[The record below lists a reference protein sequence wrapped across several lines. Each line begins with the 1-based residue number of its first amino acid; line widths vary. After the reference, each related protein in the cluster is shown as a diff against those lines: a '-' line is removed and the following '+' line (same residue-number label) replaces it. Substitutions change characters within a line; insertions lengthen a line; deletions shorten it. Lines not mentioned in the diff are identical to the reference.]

1 MLLHYVRIKKQKV
14 TMTGWKSPE
23 FSFLEL
29 NGKEAVIMSSFEIIS
44 MIQQMLIVLV
54 SFGQLII
61 ALLSFSDRKRKH

>member
-1 MLLHYVRIKKQKV
+1 
-14 TMTGWKSPE
+14 MTGWKSPE

-54 SFGQLII
+54 SFGQLVI
-61 ALLSFSDRKRKH
+61 ALLSFSDRKSK

>member
-1 MLLHYVRIKKQKV
+1 
-14 TMTGWKSPE
+14 
-23 FSFLEL
+23 LEL

>member
-1 MLLHYVRIKKQKV
+1 
-14 TMTGWKSPE
+14 MTGWKPPE

-61 ALLSFSDRKRKH
+61 ALLSFSDRKSKK

>member
-54 SFGQLII
+54 SFGQLVI